1 MTVQPQFTQAQPV
14 NLKKPPI
21 VLRFS
26 GLWPH
31 TLRRFRFHD
40 ERRGGDLGHVD
51 LRRTKANE
59 ILVGGEKW
67 HQVIRD
73 EIVQMKQH
81 NFEQHL
87 AALHKKS
94 RKSEVRRVEEAGPAD
109 PWRVSKEGPLRE
121 GILTVNK
128 DWFGGSGQAQ
138 WDPERVKEFRR
149 TAMKFLRRSFPGDQL
164 RFASMH
170 MDEEA
175 LHIHFVVVV
184 WAEKPSINRGH
195 QVLLQPSENPLLRNY
210 ELAQDMAGAA
220 FAKIGITRGQ
230 RRAEARRRAR
240 AEDKPLPDRRRH
252 VPPSEWRAEE
262 RRKAQEEKKRLLGAA
277 EEAAKATL
285 EDGRDLAKA
294 AVKKSRKRAIKEA
307 QARKKRAAQ
316 EIAEAIRLRDAAGKE
331 ALQFEKAA
339 AAASSRKM
347 GIEAEVGALE
357 PLVKGYEER
366 AEKALEKFQAKVAE
380 RKVEEEKLA
389 RINREAEEGKQGLA
403 DLRRRECGLVA
414 EVQSLEQ
421 HRAQEAAACITAQ
434 SARQVEEQKLEDG
447 VTQVQLKVAE
457 AEIISEAV
465 EAGLELVAEGAL
477 LWQEEATDRKAG
489 LVWGAAAPKTGD
501 LRAEK
506 RKQIHPAMGMVTRIA
521 QLVARTVKRA
531 LAKERQKL
539 QDDAE
544 YVRGL
549 REQWEPEAQAR
560 LAQISQGTDAG
571 PS

>member
-1 MTVQPQFTQAQPV
+1 MTVHPKFTKSKPV
-14 NLKKPPI
+14 SPKKYPV
-21 VLRFS
+21 VLRFK
-26 GLWPH
+26 GLWPRD
-31 TLRRFRFHD
+31 LRRFIFHD
-40 ERRGGDLGHVD
+40 LRRGGDLAHVD
-51 LRRTKANE
+51 LGLTDSNRV
-59 ILVGGEKW
+59 LCGEDDW
-67 HQVIRD
+67 DQVIRD
-73 EIVQMKQH
+73 EVAQMKQH
-81 NFEQHL
+81 NFEEHI
-87 AALHKKS
+87 AALEAKS
-94 RKSEVRRVEEAGPAD
+94 RKSEADKVEEAGPAD
-109 PWRVSKEGPLRE
+109 PWRASREGPLRE
-121 GILTVNK
+121 GVLTVNK
-128 DWFGGSGQAQ
+128 DWFGGGGQAQ
-138 WDPERVKEFRR
+138 WKPERVEAFRQ
-149 TAMKFLRRSFPGDQL
+149 TAMSFLLQSFPGGQL
-164 RFASMH
+164 RYASLH

-184 WAEKPSINRGH
+184 WAEKPSANRGH

-220 FAKIGITRGQ
+220 FAKIGITRGE
-230 RRAEARRRAR
+230 RRAEARRQAR
-240 AEDKPLPDRRRH
+240 AEGKPLEKKRRH

-262 RRKAQEEKKRLLGAA
+262 RRKAQKEKKRLHADA
-277 EEAAKATL
+277 VETAKATV

-307 QARKKRAAQ
+307 QARKQRAAQ
-316 EIAEAIRLRDAAGKE
+316 ETAEAIRLRDAAEKE

-339 AAASSRKM
+339 AAASSLKLGFETAIGTLM
-347 GIEAEVGALE
+347 
-357 PLVKGYEER
+357 PLAKGYEER

-389 RINREAEEGKQGLA
+389 RINREAEEGKKGLA

-434 SARQVEEQKLEDG
+434 SARQVAEQKLEDA
-447 VTQVQLKVAE
+447 VTQLQQKVAE
-457 AEIISEAV
+457 AEIISEAI
-465 EAGLELVAEGAL
+465 EAGLDLVAEGAL
-477 LWQEEATDRKAG
+477 LWREETSDRKTG
-489 LVWGAAAPKTGD
+489 MVWGEAAPKTGD

-521 QLVARTVKRA
+521 QLVARTVKRV
-531 LAKERQKL
+531 LAKQRQKL

>member
-1 MTVQPQFTQAQPV
+1 MTVQPKFNKSKPV
-14 NLKKPPI
+14 NLRKFRV
-21 VLRFS
+21 VLRFK
-26 GLWPH
+26 GLWPRD
-31 TLRRFRFHD
+31 LWRFIFHD
-40 ERRGGDLGHVD
+40 LRRGGDLTHVD
-51 LRRTKANE
+51 LGLTGSNRVLFGRE
-59 ILVGGEKW
+59 DW
-67 HQVIRD
+67 DQVIRD
-73 EIVQMKQH
+73 EVAEMKQH
-81 NFEQHL
+81 NFEEHI
-87 AALHKKS
+87 AALEAKS
-94 RKSEVRRVEEAGPAD
+94 RKSEARRVEEAGPAD
-109 PWRVSKEGPLRE
+109 PWRASKEGPLRE
-121 GILTVNK
+121 GVLTVNK
-128 DWFGGSGQAQ
+128 DWFGGIGQAN
-138 WDPERVKEFRR
+138 WEPERIEEFRQ
-149 TAMKFLRRSFPGDQL
+149 TAMSFLLQSFPDGQL
-164 RFASMH
+164 RYASLH

-175 LHIHFVVVV
+175 LHIHFVVAV
-184 WAEKPSINRGH
+184 WTEKPSANRG
-195 QVLLQPSENPLLRNY
+195 QQILLQPSENPLLRNY

-220 FAKIGITRGQ
+220 FAKIGITRGE
-230 RRAEARRRAR
+230 RRAEARRQAR
-240 AEDKPLPDRRRH
+240 AEGKPLEKKRRH

-277 EEAAKATL
+277 EEAAKATV

-307 QARKKRAAQ
+307 QARKQRAAQ
-316 EIAEAIRLRDAAGKE
+316 ETAEAIRLRDAAEKE

-347 GIEAEVGALE
+347 GIETEIGALE

-389 RINREAEEGKQGLA
+389 RINREAEEGEKKLA
-403 DLRRRECGLVA
+403 NLQRRECDLVA

-421 HRAQEAAACITAQ
+421 HRDQEAAACITAQ
-434 SARQVEEQKLEDG
+434 YARQVAEQKLEDA

-465 EAGLELVAEGAL
+465 EAGLDLVSEGVL
-477 LWQEEATDRKAG
+477 LWQKEATDRKAG

-501 LRAEK
+501 LRADELK
-506 RKQIHPAMGMVTRIA
+506 KIQPAMGMVTRIA
-521 QLVARTVKRA
+521 QLVARTVKRV

>member
-51 LRRTKANE
+51 LGRTKANE
-59 ILVGGEKW
+59 ILVGREKW
-67 HQVIRD
+67 DQVIRD

-87 AALHKKS
+87 AALHEKS
-94 RKSEVRRVEEAGPAD
+94 RKSEARRVEEAGPAD

-138 WDPERVKEFRR
+138 WDPERVNEFRR
-149 TAMKFLRRSFPGDQL
+149 TAMKFLRRSFPGGQL

-184 WAEKPSINRGH
+184 WAEKPSTNRGH

-220 FAKIGITRGQ
+220 FAKIGITRGE

-277 EEAAKATL
+277 EEAAKATV

-316 EIAEAIRLRDAAGKE
+316 ETAEAIRLRDAAEKE

-389 RINREAEEGKQGLA
+389 RINREAEEGKKGLA

-434 SARQVEEQKLEDG
+434 SARQVEEQKLEDA

>member
-1 MTVQPQFTQAQPV
+1 MV
-14 NLKKPPI
+14 
-21 VLRFS
+21 
-26 GLWPH
+26 
-31 TLRRFRFHD
+31 
-40 ERRGGDLGHVD
+40 
-51 LRRTKANE
+51 
-59 ILVGGEKW
+59 
-67 HQVIRD
+67 
-73 EIVQMKQH
+73 
-81 NFEQHL
+81 
-87 AALHKKS
+87 
-94 RKSEVRRVEEAGPAD
+94 
-109 PWRVSKEGPLRE
+109 
-121 GILTVNK
+121 
-128 DWFGGSGQAQ
+128 
-138 WDPERVKEFRR
+138 
-149 TAMKFLRRSFPGDQL
+149 TAPSCKNCRAIWSAEPKVAIKRS
-164 RFASMH
+164 A
-170 MDEEA
+170 
-175 LHIHFVVVV
+175 
-184 WAEKPSINRGH
+184 
-195 QVLLQPSENPLLRNY
+195 
-210 ELAQDMAGAA
+210 
-220 FAKIGITRGQ
+220 
-230 RRAEARRRAR
+230 
-240 AEDKPLPDRRRH
+240 
-252 VPPSEWRAEE
+252 
-262 RRKAQEEKKRLLGAA
+262 KAQEEKKRFHADA
-277 EEAAKATL
+277 VETAKATV

-307 QARKKRAAQ
+307 QARKQRAAQ
-316 EIAEAIRLRDAAGKE
+316 ETAEAIRLRDAAEKE

-366 AEKALEKFQAKVAE
+366 AEKALEKFQAKAAE

-389 RINREAEEGKQGLA
+389 RINREAEEGKKKLA
-403 DLRRRECGLVA
+403 DLQRRESSLVA

-434 SARQVEEQKLEDG
+434 SARQVAEQKLEDA

-506 RKQIHPAMGMVTRIA
+506 WKQILPAMGMVTRIA
-521 QLVARTVKRA
+521 QLVARTVKRV

-560 LAQISQGTDAG
+560 LTQISQGTDAG